1 MLEVSQQSAAVL
13 LTPVTRRIAN
23 SVFRMT
29 HLVPFASIRPSSQWA
44 GGSSVSLFM
53 GEAIV

>member
-44 GGSSVSLFM
+44 AGSSVSLFM